1 MNTLSSAGILPISR
15 NEAGEIVFLIGKDSR
30 DCVFSD
36 FGGKCENV
44 DSGDPINTATREFY
58 EETLGCICNTPY
70 DIRFRVKHLSVMLI
84 GETKNKHM
92 YRMFVLEIPYQRDM
106 PLRFKKMMNFL
117 KYKNIGSSFIEKSE
131 IAWVTLE
138 ELMKIPKRRVFHD
151 TVLTNYAV
159 LRRITIE
166 PWRNICAEFK
176 NEIVAK
182 SPTPGMSPSTGKYYP
197 PHRSG
202 IKNS

>member
-1 MNTLSSAGILPISR
+1 
-15 NEAGEIVFLIGKDSR
+15 
-30 DCVFSD
+30 
-36 FGGKCENV
+36 
-44 DSGDPINTATREFY
+44 
-58 EETLGCICNTPY
+58 
-70 DIRFRVKHLSVMLI
+70 
-84 GETKNKHM
+84 M

-151 TVLTNYAV
+151 TIITNYAV
-159 LRRITIE
+159 LKRITIE
-166 PWRNICAEFK
+166 PWRNICTEFK

-202 IKNS
+202 IKNT